1 MQPLSGPAYVDR
13 DMWEKIVLNLLSNAF
28 KFTHQGVIAVDLRQ
42 LNDNA
47 ALTVRDTGV
56 GIPAAALPRVFERF
70 HRVEGVHGRSFE
82 GSGIGLALVQ
92 ELANLHGG
100 EVAVES
106 VEGRGTSFTV
116 SIPLGAAHLPPDRVE
131 ATIPDEMTT
140 ASRAQAFVE
149 EAKRWILGDVAGKLL
164 DAGDAGSMPLMDA
177 AEGLESAGFV
187 LVADDNADLRNYI
200 SRLLSERGHQVEVV
214 ADGEAALAALRKR
227 RPELLIADVMMPRLD
242 GIGLLR
248 SLRQDQDLRE
258 LPVILLS
265 ARSGEE
271 AKVEG
276 LDAGA
281 DDYLTKPFAGRELLA
296 RVSANIKL
304 ARLRREATAA
314 LRKSEERLRELNAT
328 LEQRVAEA
336 LAEKRLFADIV
347 ESTDSSVQA
356 IDKDFRF
363 LAINAAA
370 QMGYERLFGVRPVA
384 GQSLLEIL
392 ASLPAEREA
401 AFQVW
406 SRALAGEAFTESS
419 WWGDDARERRA
430 YELQFRPLLDENGQQ
445 IGAYLFGRDVTDRI
459 REQERLAAA
468 EEQLRQAQ
476 KMEAMGQL
484 TGGVAHDFNN
494 LLNSYRGCA

>member
-1 MQPLSGPAYVDR
+1 
-13 DMWEKIVLNLLSNAF
+13 
-28 KFTHQGVIAVDLRQ
+28 
-42 LNDNA
+42 
-47 ALTVRDTGV
+47 
-56 GIPAAALPRVFERF
+56 
-70 HRVEGVHGRSFE
+70 
-82 GSGIGLALVQ
+82 
-92 ELANLHGG
+92 
-100 EVAVES
+100 
-106 VEGRGTSFTV
+106 
-116 SIPLGAAHLPPDRVE
+116 
-131 ATIPDEMTT
+131 MTT

-187 LVADDNADLRNYI
+187 LLADDNADLRNYI

-314 LRKSEERLRELNAT
+314 LRESEERLRELNAT
-328 LEQRVAEA
+328 LGTAGR
-336 LAEKRLFADIV
+336 R
-347 ESTDSSVQA
+347 ST
-356 IDKDFRF
+356 R
-363 LAINAAA
+363 
-370 QMGYERLFGVRPVA
+370 
-384 GQSLLEIL
+384 
-392 ASLPAEREA
+392 
-401 AFQVW
+401 
-406 SRALAGEAFTESS
+406 GEASVRRYRR
-419 WWGDDARERRA
+419 GDELVSPGDRQGLSISRDQRR
-430 YELQFRPLLDENGQQ
+430 
-445 IGAYLFGRDVTDRI
+445 GADGL
-459 REQERLAAA
+459 
-468 EEQLRQAQ
+468 
-476 KMEAMGQL
+476 
-484 TGGVAHDFNN
+484 
-494 LLNSYRGCA
+494 